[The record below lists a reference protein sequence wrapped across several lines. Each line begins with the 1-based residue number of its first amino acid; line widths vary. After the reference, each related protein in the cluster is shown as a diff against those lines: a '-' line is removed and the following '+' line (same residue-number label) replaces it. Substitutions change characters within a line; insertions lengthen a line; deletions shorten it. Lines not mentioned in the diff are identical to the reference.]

1 MMTDTNKI
9 YFQSEMNY
17 QVENKRKLRCMRL
30 EVKDADNH
38 TIGKVH
44 NLLINKEPVGGL
56 YS

>member
-1 MMTDTNKI
+1 MTDTNKI

-44 NLLINKEPVGGL
+44 NNDK
-56 YS
+56 